1 MSELNYST
9 QWNAKNELWDH
20 TSVSKISIIS
30 LRPKIINI
38 WVRKCDMFNIFM
50 NFVYYLCSSVKSWHN
65 PWGWSNPFPY
75 LLAALTLVY
84 TRVQLVRSGYQGIH
98 LTHARLDSQC
108 DVLVMWNGK
117 CDKGKGKVMA
127 IQIAGS
133 PWFWCCSYTDMVFP
147 SSMLLFHPLQ
157 RKLLKTHEKCLG
169 LGKIRGGWEECGW
182 WCWGLSIAKVVEM
195 SCEGAIESWWQ
206 WLGRKW
212 KGREDDVP
220 GNEPGGTRSLASSGE
235 GKGLVQ
241 ISKSSMSHASTPQK
255 HIHFSILQGRTSRG

>member
-1 MSELNYST
+1 MRLEQPLPLPAGST
-9 QWNAKNELWDH
+9 DPGVHQGTAGPFRLPGH
-20 TSVSKISIIS
+20 TSDS
-30 LRPKIINI
+30 
-38 WVRKCDMFNIFM
+38 
-50 NFVYYLCSSVKSWHN
+50 CSTW
-65 PWGWSNPFPY
+65 
-75 LLAALTLVY
+75 LAVW
-84 TRVQLVRSGYQGIH
+84 
-98 LTHARLDSQC
+98 C
-108 DVLVMWNGK
+108 VLVMWNGK

-212 KGREDDVP
+212 KGGEDGVP